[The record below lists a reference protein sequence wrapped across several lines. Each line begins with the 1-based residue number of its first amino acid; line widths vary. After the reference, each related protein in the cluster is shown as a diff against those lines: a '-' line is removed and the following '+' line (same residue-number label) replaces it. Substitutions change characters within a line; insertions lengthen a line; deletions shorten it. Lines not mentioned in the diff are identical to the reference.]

1 MPRSN
6 ALGAAILVAT
16 IGLLPI
22 DRVAAQATF
31 GDLPTPVTAPAAAS
45 PSAATPRP
53 FKDIVK
59 GAREIPGLFALYQKE
74 DKVWLAIAPE
84 QFDKPFLFTH
94 GIPKS
99 IGERGLYGG
108 QMGGAQLAVWRKIGG
123 QVQLVAKNTKFFA
136 QQGTPQA
143 RFVAE
148 SFSDSLLA
156 STSVVAAPHPDTKAI
171 LVEANSLLFGDI
183 PGYLTRLEAAFR
195 MPFTL
200 DTRNTSIAHVNN
212 TKDLTG
218 IQVQAHFS
226 VPKLSAPP
234 MTQPAPPTPSAP
246 PPPKTTPDPR
256 SLFVGFYYSF
266 VRLPETPM
274 PPRRADERIGHFVT
288 TRSDYTADTAP
299 KPQVH
304 YVNRWRLEKL
314 DPTAPMSPPKTP
326 ITYWIDRNVPEKY
339 RRAVTEGILEWNK
352 AFERIGIGG
361 AIVVRQQTEQDDF
374 ETMDAHHASVR
385 WFAGTDVGF
394 AIGPSIV
401 DPRSGE
407 ILDADVG
414 MSDAFAR
421 GARRLAAE
429 DIGKPLAFD
438 TSIAAAMAT
447 PAQQQIHLA
456 CHYAAE
462 KGQEVDFAIDL
473 LEARGLDMD
482 GPEAEKLA
490 QDYVKEIVMHEV
502 GHTLGL
508 RHNFRSSTAHP
519 LQRIGN
525 PAFTQAQGLSGS
537 VMDYLPFNL
546 AVKGETQGD
555 YVMTSLGPY
564 DYLAIEYAYR
574 PLAPG
579 AEPAELARIAAR
591 ATTEPEL
598 AYATDED
605 AGNGSLALGIDPEVN
620 RFDLGADPIEFYR
633 KRVRITRELWD
644 RLETLKLRPD
654 ESYERLTRSFASGF
668 SQLARIAPLVAK
680 YVGGVRHLR
689 DHAGTGR
696 PLYQPTDVAKQR
708 EALALVTDTLFRP
721 ASFRLDPEL
730 VSRLAI
736 DHFARTPNPDFSIA
750 NSVLNLQKAV
760 LDSLLADSVA
770 QRLLD
775 SQDKVANPAALMQLS
790 ELYDTLQSA
799 IWSEL
804 GSPGEIPPL
813 RRNLQRE
820 HLKRIAT
827 ALVRPAATTPADA
840 RGLQR
845 ENARQLVRQIR
856 TALGKQKQKDSRETR
871 AHLAECLDTLTE
883 ALKAPLQRGGV

>member
-1 MPRSN
+1 MPPSTACGAALLVA
-6 ALGAAILVAT
+6 ALG
-16 IGLLPI
+16 LLTADP
-22 DRVAAQATF
+22 VAAQATF
-31 GDLPTPVTAPAAAS
+31 GDIVPPPPAATAAS
-45 PSAATPRP
+45 AGSSALRP
-53 FKDIVK
+53 FKEIVR
-59 GAREIPGLFALYQKE
+59 GAREMPGLFGVYQKDE
-74 DKVWLAIAPE
+74 KVWLAIAPE
-84 QFDKPFLFTH
+84 QFDKPFLFTYN
-94 GIPKS
+94 IPRS
-99 IGERGLYGG
+99 IGEKGLYSG
-108 QMGGAQLAVWRKIGG
+108 QMGGAQLAVWRRIGN
-123 QVQLVAKNTKFFA
+123 QVQLIARNTKFFA
-136 QQGTPQA
+136 QQDTPQA
-143 RFVAE
+143 RFIAD

-156 STSVVAAPHPDTKAI
+156 STGVAAAPHPDNKAT

-200 DTRNTSIAHVNN
+200 DTRNTSIAHLNN
-212 TKDLTG
+212 TPEMTA
-218 IQVQAHFS
+218 IAVQAHFS
-226 VPKLSAPP
+226 VPKLAAPP
-234 MTQPAPPTPSAP
+234 LTQPTPPTPPLP
-246 PPPKTTPDPR
+246 PPPATTPDPR

-266 VRLPETPM
+266 VQLPETPM
-274 PPRRADERIGHFVT
+274 SPRRADERIGHFVT
-288 TRSDYTADTAP
+288 TRNDYTTDTAP
-299 KPQVH
+299 KTQVH

-314 DPTAPMSPPKTP
+314 DPTVPLSPPKVP
-326 ITYWIDRNVPEKY
+326 ITYWVDRNVPEKY
-339 RRAVTEGILEWNK
+339 RQAVTAGILEWNK
-352 AFERIGIGG
+352 AFEKIGIVG
-361 AIVVRQQTEQDDF
+361 AIVVRQQTEQDTFD
-374 ETMDAHHASVR
+374 TMDARHASVR
-385 WFAGTDVGF
+385 WFAGSDVGF

-438 TSIAAAMAT
+438 TTLAAAMTT
-447 PAQQQIHLA
+447 PQQQQLYLA

-462 KGQEVDFAIDL
+462 KSREVDFAIDL

-490 QDYVKEIVMHEV
+490 QDYVKEVVMHEV

-519 LQRIGN
+519 LQRISN
-525 PAFTQAQGLSGS
+525 PAFTQAQGLAGS

-555 YVMTSLGPY
+555 YVMTGLGPY

-574 PLAPG
+574 PLDPA
-579 AEPAELARIAAR
+579 AERAELARIATR
-591 ATTEPEL
+591 ATTEAEL

-644 RLETLKLRPD
+644 RLETLQLRPD

-680 YVGGVRHLR
+680 YVGGVRHRR
-689 DHAGTGR
+689 DRAGTGR

-721 ASFRLDPEL
+721 ASFRLNPEL

-790 ELYDTLQSA
+790 ELYETLQSA

-804 GSPGEIPPL
+804 SADGEISPL

-827 ALVRPAATTPADA
+827 TLVRPAATTPADA
-840 RGLQR
+840 RSLQR
-845 ENARQLVRQIR
+845 ENSRQLLRQIQ
-856 TALGKQKQKDSRETR
+856 TALGRQKHKETR
-871 AHLAECLDTLTE
+871 AHLAESLDTLTE
-883 ALKAPLQRGGV
+883 ALKAPIQRSGV